1 MRGACELAEGLRAGQ
16 TLPMTAGG
24 QSVDVLGVGL
34 AATDY
39 PQAVRTLESLARHPT
54 ATAVAACNT
63 HIVALAR
70 LRPDFKEAL
79 DKFDVLLPDGMP
91 LVWSMRR
98 QGARMED
105 RVYGPYFMQ
114 EAVRS
119 LPRPWKHFFFGGTE
133 SCLRQLTEACR
144 QIQPDVEIVGTLS
157 PPFRAW
163 TEKDEAEFAEKI
175 RKSGADFIWV
185 ALGGDRQERWIAK
198 NLARHSKGVFLAV
211 GDAFE
216 LLAGRRAFA
225 PAWMQNAGL
234 TWLYRLLQEPRR
246 LLPRYLKYNSLFLFY
261 TLRDRWL
268 GAPVEGQRR
277 IAFLGIRGI
286 PGRYSGFE
294 TFVEELGPRL
304 VRDGWDVTVY
314 CRSHLYPERQ
324 KEFQGMKLVYLP
336 AIRSKSLETITHTV
350 LSCLHSVLQRYDLVY
365 LCGVG
370 NALTSAILHLGG
382 SRVVINVDGD
392 DFRRPK
398 WHWFARWWLRK
409 SESWATRLADRVIA
423 DNTAIQRR
431 YQQSY
436 GFTPDLI
443 GYGSPLA
450 ERPKSTEILQRIGV
464 KDRDYILCVGRIS
477 PENRVDLLV
486 QAHKRSG
493 VKTPLV
499 IVGSYGYET
508 RYYEECQRAAAQ
520 NVVFAG
526 PIYGDGYRELSL
538 HAKIFVL
545 PAAIEAT
552 RVVLVDQL
560 GFGAAI
566 VFQDCPASREVLGEA
581 GEPFASE
588 QPEESLA
595 QTLRKLDVDEGRLR
609 QLRSGALARAQTCY
623 NWEKVT
629 DQYEALF
636 QDVLP
641 AARAA

>member
-1 MRGACELAEGLRAGQ
+1 MASFPSTVNVLGLGLAE
-16 TLPMTAGG
+16 
-24 QSVDVLGVGL
+24 
-34 AATDY
+34 TDY
-39 PQAVRTLESLARHPT
+39 GNAVQALEHLHRQGKAR
-54 ATAVAACNT
+54 AVAACNT

-70 LRPDFKEAL
+70 LRPDFKQAL
-79 DKFDVLLPDGMP
+79 EKFDVLLPDGMP
-91 LVWSMRR
+91 LVWAMR
-98 QGARMED
+98 QKGADLKD

-114 EAVRS
+114 EAIRH

-133 SCLRQLTEACR
+133 ACLRQLSEACR
-144 QIQPDVEIVGTLS
+144 QIQPKVDIVGTFS

-163 TEKDEAEFAEKI
+163 TEKDEKDFAEII

-198 NLARHSKGVFLAV
+198 NLPRHEQGVFLAV

-225 PAWMQNAGL
+225 PAWMQKAGL

-246 LLPRYLKYNSLFLFY
+246 LLPRYLKFNSLFLFY

-268 GAPVEGQRR
+268 GPPAKGKRR

-304 VRDGWDVTVY
+304 VKRGWQVTVY
-314 CRSHLYPERQ
+314 CRSHLYPERPS
-324 KEFQGMKLVYLP
+324 EFQGMKLVYLP
-336 AIRSKSLETITHTV
+336 AIRTKSLETITHTL
-350 LSCLHSVLQRYDLVY
+350 LSCGHAIAHRFELVY

-370 NALTSAILHLGG
+370 NALASWLLHLGG

-409 SESWATRLADRVIA
+409 SERWATRLADRVIA
-423 DNTAIQRR
+423 DNTAIQKR
-431 YQQSY
+431 YRQTY
-436 GFTPDLI
+436 NFTPDLI

-450 ERPKSTEILQRIGV
+450 ERPQSAETLERLGLR
-464 KDRDYILCVGRIS
+464 DRNYILCVGRIS

-486 QAHKRSG
+486 RAHQRSG

-508 RYYEECQRAAAQ
+508 RYYEECQRAAAR
-520 NVVFAG
+520 NAIFAG
-526 PIYGDGYRELSL
+526 AIYGDGYRELSL
-538 HAKIFVL
+538 HAKMFVL

-581 GEPFASE
+581 GEPFAPE
-588 QPEESLA
+588 NPEESLA
-595 QTLRKLDVDEGRLR
+595 AALQKLDANGGRLEK
-609 QLRSGALARAQTCY
+609 LRAGALARAQGCY
-623 NWEKVT
+623 SWDAVA
-629 DQYEALF
+629 DQYETLF
-636 QDVLP
+636 QQILP
-641 AARAA
+641 AARTA